1 MKMMMLDQKQQQQ
14 QLRMDAIK
22 GRRPWGERKKMRRGR
37 PVNEA
42 EEEEEEEARR
52 LEIVDMSGMGLDSLP
67 SPSPL
72 NIGTIGKLDLSSNN
86 LQVHIL
92 YIYILLLYS
101 YIYNSVHFL

>member
-1 MKMMMLDQKQQQQ
+1 MMMLDQKQ

-42 EEEEEEEARR
+42 EEEEEEEARQ

-101 YIYNSVHFL
+101 YIYNNSVHFL